1 MDLEQVKILLE
12 RYNQGLCTPEETE
25 LVEQWF
31 NGINQHETSSTGK
44 EELRLQLSDIKSA
57 IDNQLAPQKPVRRM
71 RGWYIAAAAAVLITA
86 VCLFWYNQPTRS
98 VEIAGTP
105 EPAVHI
111 ARTTRTV
118 INGSVEIVTPRM
130 VRDTIKLE
138 DGSTIVLNAGS
149 KLRYPEHFSNTE
161 RSIWL
166 EEGEAYFDATQQ
178 QGRPFVVYTNPLTTT
193 ALGTT
198 FNIRTYAAENKVTV
212 ALFTGKVKVDHLN
225 TTGNQ
230 AGSLVLNP
238 SEQVSFNRLQPA
250 LRKTSFAKPEEVY
263 GWKKGHLIFKDA
275 SFDELQTGLG
285 NHFGVTVV
293 NQSSKTV
300 WNYTGIFRNE
310 SLQDVMETLCIA
322 TSLTYSVKKDT
333 VFLVNKH

>member
-1 MDLEQVKILLE
+1 
-12 RYNQGLCTPEETE
+12 
-25 LVEQWF
+25 
-31 NGINQHETSSTGK
+31 
-44 EELRLQLSDIKSA
+44 
-57 IDNQLAPQKPVRRM
+57 
-71 RGWYIAAAAAVLITA
+71 
-86 VCLFWYNQPTRS
+86 
-98 VEIAGTP
+98 
-105 EPAVHI
+105 
-111 ARTTRTV
+111 
-118 INGSVEIVTPRM
+118 M
-130 VRDTIKLE
+130 VRDTIRLE
-138 DGSTIVLNAGS
+138 DGSSIVLNAGS
-149 KLRYPEHFSNTE
+149 KLRYPEHFSDTE

-225 TTGNQ
+225 TSGNR

-238 SEQVSFNRLQPA
+238 SEQVSFNRLQPG
-250 LRKTSFAKPEEVY
+250 LKKTSFAKPEEVY

-275 SFDELQTGLG
+275 SFDEIQTGLG
-285 NHFGVTVV
+285 NHFGVTVL
-293 NQSSKTV
+293 NHSSKTT

-310 SLQDVMETLCIA
+310 SLKDVMETLCIA